1 MDNTNVTTKKEDE
14 TANITAEEI
23 YQDLKKDYEGV
34 EKVTLKDKNVFCVY
48 ADDDTLWQIF
58 EDIMDGVKSIEFNA
72 GANEAHYLE
81 IIP

>member
-1 MDNTNVTTKKEDE
+1 MIVVNFYGSMIKWRIPILKKNYDGVENVT
-14 TANITAEEI
+14 I
-23 YQDLKKDYEGV
+23 KDR
-34 EKVTLKDKNVFCVY
+34 NVFCVY